1 MISPRKSEF
10 LYSENF
16 PLAGYNH
23 PQTTKHNQNL
33 NIMQN
38 FISADSQGQQTSNL
52 RNNSNA
58 KSQAGVL
65 VPVDGTL
72 NKSQSRAASR
82 SNYQTQNNQQQL
94 VFQNH
99 NPSASQNY
107 PQGMMAPLLNQGP
120 LGQTQQRNH
129 SRQQSRQNINFQGS
143 NQG

>member
-72 NKSQSRAASR
+72 NKS
-82 SNYQTQNNQQQL
+82 
-94 VFQNH
+94 
-99 NPSASQNY
+99 
-107 PQGMMAPLLNQGP
+107 
-120 LGQTQQRNH
+120 
-129 SRQQSRQNINFQGS
+129 
-143 NQG
+143 